1 MYFKVDVE
9 SKDRMWSRYT
19 ALNVNF
25 SIYQRVHDNYCIGEM
40 ALFHM
45 RQSDRLSV
53 CDGVKRGAS
62 LLDAFLA

>member
-45 RQSDRLSV
+45 KRRERQIV
-53 CDGVKRGAS
+53 CLCATE
-62 LLDAFLA
+62 